1 LEKVLD
7 ELGVHIITNKAI
19 EFNGITI
26 LGLGSLWARDDKIQL
41 LDNYIKED
49 NLVVLTHNPD
59 TTLDYMPNH
68 YPDLTLAGHTHGGQV
83 RIPYL
88 YKKIIPVRGDVPWD
102 QGLYTFE
109 DEKVFVTSGIGEIGL
124 PLRFLIPPTIDIL
137 ELY

>member
-1 LEKVLD
+1 MWAEDD
-7 ELGVHIITNKAI
+7 ELT
-19 EFNGITI
+19 
-26 LGLGSLWARDDKIQL
+26 L
-41 LDNYIKED
+41 LNDYSKED

-59 TTLDYMPNH
+59 TTLDYKTNH

-102 QGLYTFE
+102 QGLYKFKE
-109 DEKVFVTSGIGEIGL
+109 HKVFVTSGIGEIGL
-124 PLRFLIPPTIDIL
+124 PLRFLIPPAIDII